1 MRDYAD
7 WRIPWLS
14 MGLLVL
20 LVALT
25 VALAFFQLFL
35 KFDLET
41 SPAWQVGVHYMM
53 LFSFLSI
60 MFVSASIRGMGSG
73 EIFRRVM
80 LALAFLTPV
89 AVFFVGLG
97 AFWRLLGIP
106 GSASFQGGD
115 DVRDVFLYLSGWRFP
130 FSPRWSLFSS
140 GTFAVPVVLIP
151 VSVYQTNPIPLAKK

>member
-41 SPAWQVGVHYMM
+41 SPAWQVGVYYLM

-60 MFVSASIRGMGSG
+60 MFVSASIRGLGCG

-80 LALAFLTPV
+80 LALAFLTSV
-89 AVFFVGLG
+89 VVFFIGWGLFG
-97 AFWRLLGIP
+97 AYSGFRDPRLFKVAMMSVMSFVPFWLAVSFLATLVLVFLWCFRRPGGAVPCLGISDQP
-106 GSASFQGGD
+106 N
-115 DVRDVFLYLSGWRFP
+115 
-130 FSPRWSLFSS
+130 SS
-140 GTFAVPVVLIP
+140 C
-151 VSVYQTNPIPLAKK
+151 QE